1 VDGIQGKLHTSSVVR
16 LHVDVVPVNDAPV
29 LDMPGTIYDP
39 EYNVGDNL
47 TPLVIGFSTFTI
59 VEDVDTIV
67 RITLRDVDAM
77 DSGFGN
83 VVGETDGLVE
93 VEVATDHGTVTLGN
107 GDRNLI
113 AGGIKAPVQQ
123 FVVGTGFRDRVVRFR
138 ATVANANVALN
149 TLVYLTV
156 PHYYGPD
163 VLRVSVWDLGNTG
176 TLAMGPV
183 NTGSNASATAYTYH
197 APVDHS
203 KDSTRGVTAVR
214 ARRFSLSDS
223 LTMPIN
229 VTAVNDGPVATVPSA
244 LLVAYEDSDLSL
256 YGFSVA
262 DIDTG
267 GVVGVGSGVG
277 NDSRGLLTVTL
288 TVLHGTVTLQPVLPV
303 GSITIT
309 AGTGVRDRNVTF
321 RGLVAHVN
329 QAMWGA
335 LFRSAHNWNS
345 LRQSPDSVTL
355 LVQDFGAF
363 GAGLPLSDEAT
374 TYVHVV
380 PVNDAPVITVPGQ
393 TQVYLENVRVG
404 GFFAGRWWLWGCG
417 YGFGVRCLPLS
428 VVLCRCRAVCWTS

>member
-1 VDGIQGKLHTSSVVR
+1 
-16 LHVDVVPVNDAPV
+16 
-29 LDMPGTIYDP
+29 
-39 EYNVGDNL
+39 
-47 TPLVIGFSTFTI
+47 
-59 VEDVDTIV
+59 
-67 RITLRDVDAM
+67 
-77 DSGFGN
+77 
-83 VVGETDGLVE
+83 
-93 VEVATDHGTVTLGN
+93 
-107 GDRNLI
+107 
-113 AGGIKAPVQQ
+113 VQQ

-183 NTGSNASATAYTYH
+183 NTGSNASASAYTYH

-267 GVVGVGSGVG
+267 GVVDVGSGVG

-329 QAMWGA
+329 QAMRGA

-404 GFFAGRWWLWGCG
+404 GVFAGRWWLWGCG
-417 YGFGVRCLPLS
+417 YGVGVRCLPLS